1 MKKKI
6 LVLFLSIV
14 TGAILAI
21 TTLITMDIK
30 QRNKQEK
37 TELYVLQ
44 LGSFHKKENAQ
55 EKKAEYPESVILKD
69 GESYVVLLGA
79 STSESAINK
88 MEQILKEKNTTYYKK
103 KIEVYLE
110 DLELLQKYNLLLEQA
125 KNEETVIF
133 LNQKI
138 LERVKTDVLFN

>member
-1 MKKKI
+1 MKKTI